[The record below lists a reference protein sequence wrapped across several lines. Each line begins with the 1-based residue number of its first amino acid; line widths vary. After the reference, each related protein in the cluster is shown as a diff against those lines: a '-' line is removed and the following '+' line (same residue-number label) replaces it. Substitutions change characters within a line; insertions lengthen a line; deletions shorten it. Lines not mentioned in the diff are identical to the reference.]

1 MTDLRTQIVSY
12 VDDIV
17 PPIDIDRLVDELFA
31 EADAAQ
37 LKPRVPLRKHPAVIV
52 IAVAV
57 ALLFVLG
64 GVSWLYG
71 LSSDDSPVITQAPT
85 PSTSVPAPISGPA
98 TITPLEIA
106 GDGAFYTGHFA
117 TMAFGPTGLPTV
129 SYLVEHGPEQ
139 FSFKIARCAD
149 RVCGSFSSETE
160 IAVENWAQP
169 HSLLISDSGL
179 PVIAFVDIETQQPP
193 QPGPPNMRVKIASC
207 SDPAC
212 ATHTVADLGP
222 GQGVGLLAVEGGR
235 LLVIYQSLVDPE
247 VPENVAVLC
256 SDFTCA
262 TQGDPSVLPGE
273 TWDLGTYSAVTS
285 EGLPVLA
292 YTTADFTA
300 GQNAMNLY
308 FCADVACRSGHSQ
321 PVADAPSN
329 SFVAGLVLDQSDVPT
344 VAFTASEGFEIYV
357 TSCEDPACRES
368 STPMSV
374 GGRRPFNGMSLALGS
389 DGTPLVAMA
398 MGPEVG
404 TPSIRMAVCADSLCS
419 EGTTAVV
426 AEAANPWSVTMTM
439 GPGDIPHL
447 IYFDSSAGPILV
459 VCGDQRCQGGAGG
472 TVTWDQSASIA
483 TVEPIGEA
491 LEGWTQIPDENG
503 LFGPGGGGGITQMAQ
518 NGSVAVAVGSACE
531 IVDGSSDCAAAV
543 WRAESAFEWA
553 LVSDPP
559 QGDLTAIVA
568 GGPGFIAAGATC
580 GIDDVGSDCAPAIW
594 TSVDGNAWQ
603 RAPHDE
609 AVFASCAQ
617 SEDPFCQ
624 ISMYHLA
631 VGNDGSMVAAGQ
643 DGLGGGVWHSSNG
656 ASWARAELDGVPGAI
671 WFDQL
676 IATGSEF
683 VLMGGGRA
691 WTSTD
696 GAVWQESQGGDLF
709 PGYLLDVTTY
719 HGKLYGVGGDTAGEG
734 SIWVSND
741 GISWEPLDSGVNFE
755 GEGLVRIFSLPSQ
768 LMAVGMR
775 YDEATGI
782 EDGVFLT
789 SADGTTWTALAA
801 DPDVF
806 PRFGINDAVAFDGVL
821 IAGGAG
827 STGPALW
834 IYGP

>member
-37 LKPRVPLRKHPAVIV
+37 LKRRVPLHKHPAVIV

-106 GDGAFYTGHFA
+106 GDDGFYTGHFA
-117 TMAFGPTGLPTV
+117 IMAFGPEGLPAV
-129 SYLVEHGPEQ
+129 SYLVENGPEQ

-160 IAVENWAQP
+160 IPVGNWAQP

-179 PVIAFVDIETQQPP
+179 PVIGFIDNETPQPP

-212 ATHTVADLGP
+212 ATHTVVDIGR
-222 GQGVGLLAVEGGR
+222 GQGVGLLAVEEGR
-235 LLVIYQSLVDPE
+235 LLVIYQSLTDPE
-247 VPENVAVLC
+247 APENVAVLC
-256 SDFTCA
+256 SDFTCT
-262 TQGDPSVLPGE
+262 TQGDPSVLPGNS
-273 TWDLGTYSAVTS
+273 WDLGTHSAVTS

-292 YTTADFTA
+292 YTTGDFAA
-300 GQNAMNLY
+300 GQNTMNLY

-321 PVADAPSN
+321 PVADAPPN

-344 VAFTASEGFEIYV
+344 VAFTAPEGFEIYV

-374 GGRRPFNGMSLALGS
+374 GGRRPFNEMSLALGS
-389 DGTPLVAMA
+389 DGMPLVAMA
-398 MGPEVG
+398 MGSEVG
-404 TPSIRMAVCADSLCS
+404 TPSIRMAVCADSICS
-419 EGTTAVV
+419 EGTTAIV

-447 IYFDSSAGPILV
+447 IYKDSSAGPILV
-459 VCGDQRCQGGAGG
+459 VCGDQRCQGGVGG
-472 TVTWDQSASIA
+472 TVTWDQSASIV
-483 TVEPIGEA
+483 TVEPIGEI
-491 LEGWTQIPDENG
+491 LEGWTRIPNEDG
-503 LFGPGGGGGITQMAQ
+503 LFGPGGGGGIRQMAG
-518 NGSVAVAVGSACE
+518 NGSVALAVGSACE
-531 IVDGSSDCAAAV
+531 LVDGSSDCAAAV
-543 WRAESAFEWA
+543 WRAESAYEWA

-559 QGDLTAIVA
+559 QGDLSAIVA

-594 TSVDGNAWQ
+594 TSVDGTAW
-603 RAPHDE
+603 RRVPHDE

-624 ISMYHLA
+624 VSIRHLA
-631 VGNDGSMVAAGQ
+631 VSDDGFVVAAGQ
-643 DGLGGGVWHSSNG
+643 DGLGGGVWHSSDG
-656 ASWARAELDGVPGAI
+656 EFWARAELDQRQGG
-671 WFDQL
+671 FDQL
-676 IATGSEF
+676 IVTGSEF

-691 WTSTD
+691 WTSRD

-709 PGYLLDVTTY
+709 PAFLLDVTAY
-719 HGKLYGVGGDTAGEG
+719 NGKFYGVGGEG
-734 SIWVSND
+734 PSWVSSD
-741 GISWEPLDSGVNFE
+741 GISWEPLDVGVDFE

-768 LMAVGMR
+768 LIAAGMR

-789 SADGTTWTALAA
+789 SADGTTWTAWAT

-806 PRFGINDAVAFDGVL
+806 PRAGINDAVAFDGAL

-827 STGPALW
+827 GTGPALW
-834 IYGP
+834 VYSP